1 MSAKTQPTDQS
12 KDCNELSIQN
22 GRETTP
28 IAESGVVNSSSIEA
42 PKKTSRTGRVL
53 KPSAKQQ
60 AANDAS
66 ASRVS
71 RITGNESQSYNL
83 TFISSVKETDEYYAA
98 EEKSRE
104 RAPKVQTMEQVLTN
118 LGSAVTTQTRPLRP
132 RN

>member
-1 MSAKTQPTDQS
+1 M
-12 KDCNELSIQN
+12 
-22 GRETTP
+22 
-28 IAESGVVNSSSIEA
+28 
-42 PKKTSRTGRVL
+42 L

-118 LGSAVTTQTRPLRP
+118 LGSAVTTQTQPLRP

>member
-1 MSAKTQPTDQS
+1 MFHA
-12 KDCNELSIQN
+12 
-22 GRETTP
+22 G
-28 IAESGVVNSSSIEA
+28 AVESLRSLFEQYKEPV
-42 PKKTSRTGRVL
+42 R
-53 KPSAKQQ
+53 PS
-60 AANDAS
+60 
-66 ASRVS
+66 
-71 RITGNESQSYNL
+71 TNL